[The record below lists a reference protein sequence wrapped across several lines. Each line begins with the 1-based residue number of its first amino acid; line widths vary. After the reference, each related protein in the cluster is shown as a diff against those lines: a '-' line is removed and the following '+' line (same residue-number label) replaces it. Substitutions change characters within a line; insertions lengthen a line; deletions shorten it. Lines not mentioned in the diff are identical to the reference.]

1 MDEEKNMSISEL
13 REKRIREGLILL
25 GTLKDDDPLRQKVQ
39 NEIESL
45 SRQQNADDTLEMNRL
60 NNNAKNEIEER
71 RVDVELLKT
80 QNDRKRLRV
89 DIGKILAGILVGTA
103 GNVMCYNMD
112 ITKNIYRRG
121 EQWVNRTYESLMKT
135 FNR

>member
-45 SRQQNADDTLEMNRL
+45 SRQQNADDTLELNRL

-89 DIGKILAGILVGTA
+89 DIGKIFAGIFVGIT

-112 ITKNIYRRG
+112 ITKNVYKKG

>member
-1 MDEEKNMSISEL
+1 MDEEKNMSIAEL

-71 RVDVELLKT
+71 RVDVEILKT
-80 QNDRKRLRV
+80 QNDRRRLRV
-89 DIGKILAGILVGTA
+89 DIGKIFAGILVGTA